1 MPFSLIDLNSEVNGA
16 SLQPFMLKILK
27 KVRRIIHLFP
37 FVAIYPLIASFLS
50 CEMSLCSVYP
60 TLILLET
67 VEFHVIPP
75 DAEVWYII
83 RLCSKRILEK

>member
-60 TLILLET
+60 TLIL

-83 RLCSKRILEK
+83 RLYSKRILEK